1 MNLANLFNLTNVEM
15 GFIFVEISILLS
27 VYLTYRYFKRITA
40 HRVDKRHPLLDSN
53 QLKKCLQESEA
64 VCQGLSRNLKEK
76 REIAQQLIE
85 QLDAKIEI
93 LESLLKRAD
102 REGLSLSQGVKEKNL
117 EAQILE
123 MAEAGVDI
131 SDIARQLQIS
141 KGEVQLTLDLKRYC
155 Q

>member
-1 MNLANLFNLTNVEM
+1 MNLANLINLTNVEM
-15 GFIFVEISILLS
+15 GLIFVEISIFFSLCVM
-27 VYLTYRYFKRITA
+27 VYYFKRLTA
-40 HRVDKRHPLLDSN
+40 PSPNEKHPLLDSN
-53 QLKKCLQESEA
+53 QLKQWLQESEA
-64 VCQGLSRNLKEK
+64 VCQGLSKNLKEK

-85 QLDAKIEI
+85 QLNGKIEI
-93 LESLLKRAD
+93 LESLSKRVD
-102 REGLSLSQGVKEKNL
+102 EEGLSLSQGVKEKNL
-117 EAQILE
+117 EARILE

>member
-15 GFIFVEISILLS
+15 GFIFVEISILFS
-27 VYLTYRYFKRITA
+27 VYLTYRYFKRITG
-40 HRVDKRHPLLDSN
+40 HRVDEKHPLLDSD

-64 VCQGLSRNLKEK
+64 LCQGLSRNLKEK
-76 REIAQQLIE
+76 REIVQQLIE

-93 LESLLKRAD
+93 LESLLKRVD
-102 REGLSLSQGVKEKNL
+102 EEGLSLSQGVKEKNL